1 MVRPYLSN
9 IINDHETQVELK
21 IQSAIAI
28 NFMSSKDSNEMVLCT
43 LRAIAYKLNRWNYS
57 RTFWFFLQKYQKGLK
72 ESMKESAFV
81 FDSVDLLRYKLHEI
95 SLNRGGSYIDYPKW
109 LKNEKT
115 SINPKNT
122 SSML

>member
-1 MVRPYLSN
+1 M
-9 IINDHETQVELK
+9 
-21 IQSAIAI
+21 
-28 NFMSSKDSNEMVLCT
+28 
-43 LRAIAYKLNRWNYS
+43 
-57 RTFWFFLQKYQKGLK
+57 KG
-72 ESMKESAFV
+72 SAFV

-122 SSML
+122 SSMLQHFITNYEQIKENPQRVSKIKLLLINIIEQN